1 MRIMFRDFSNID
13 YLKEGS
19 AIQQKGWEVLTAS
32 GLLTILKPFHPIL
45 TGTLPLDIFLEGKSD
60 LDISCEVYNDE
71 AFISIIK
78 EFFSDCPHFAI
89 RQKKLGSVPS
99 TIINFNMDDFPV
111 EVVSQPLPI
120 LKQVAVQ
127 NLKIEYTILQQHD
140 DSFKEHIMELKRK
153 GLKTEPAFAEL
164 LHLKGDPYE
173 ALLNLMGELKRK
185 QQPYG
190 YRY

>member
-1 MRIMFRDFSNID
+1 MFRDFSNID

-71 AFISIIK
+71 AFVSIIK
-78 EFFSDCPHFAI
+78 KSFSDHPHFTI
-89 RQKKLGSVPS
+89 RQKKLGSVHS
-99 TIINFNMDDFPV
+99 TIITFKLEDFPV
-111 EVVSQPLPI
+111 EIVSQPLPI

-127 NLKIEYTILQQHD
+127 HLKIEYTILQQHD

-173 ALLNLMGELKRK
+173 ALLNLTSHENFKVIFEDK
-185 QQPYG
+185 A
-190 YRY
+190 